1 MAHDVDKVVGG
12 RVTAAVGEHDGR
24 LLQRVA
30 VGGVDPLGPRGRRSC
45 IGPASRLVLGVA
57 AERALVDEAGRQAS
71 RCRQLSAAVVP
82 HVDDEGPRHMRS
94 E

>member
-1 MAHDVDKVVGG
+1 
-12 RVTAAVGEHDGR
+12 
-24 LLQRVA
+24 
-30 VGGVDPLGPRGRRSC
+30 
-45 IGPASRLVLGVA
+45 LGVA